1 MAEHLD
7 HLHYLNDILC
17 LRIDNLNEVLTLHLL
32 NRLFIPLYIY
42 SLVRNPVA
50 SSSLEVKYTFSSTFY
65 KTLLNFIFCFANY
78 FPCCAKKKPK
88 KTGLVLLQLDY
99 TTRKFFCSSM
109 IVSFRTFKHQTYVLW
124 LDTFFESNVKTCQ
137 NLSKNETGFAHF
149 HWFIYIFQKKLIIL
163 NLIYV
168 FVIWKLPPAQFLDSP

>member
-1 MAEHLD
+1 MISQIFSHQILNFSLSSRFSHRSLGRLKDLVAEHLD

-78 FPCCAKKKPK
+78 FPCCAKKNPK

-124 LDTFFESNVKTCQ
+124 LDT
-137 NLSKNETGFAHF
+137 HF
-149 HWFIYIFQKKLIIL
+149 LI
-163 NLIYV
+163 
-168 FVIWKLPPAQFLDSP
+168 KP

>member
-1 MAEHLD
+1 MISRIFSHQILNFSLISRFSHRSLGRLKDLVAEHLD

-65 KTLLNFIFCFANY
+65 KTLLNFIFCFVNY
-78 FPCCAKKKPK
+78 FPCCAKKNQK

-109 IVSFRTFKHQTYVLW
+109 IVSFRTFKHQTYLCTLVRYL
-124 LDTFFESNVKTCQ
+124 F
-137 NLSKNETGFAHF
+137 
-149 HWFIYIFQKKLIIL
+149 
-163 NLIYV
+163 
-168 FVIWKLPPAQFLDSP
+168 

>member
-1 MAEHLD
+1 MDQRTKENGEVFRFSHQILNFSLSSRFSHRSLGRLKDLVAEHLD

-65 KTLLNFIFCFANY
+65 KTLLNFIFCFENY
-78 FPCCAKKKPK
+78 FPCCAKKKTK
-88 KTGLVLLQLDY
+88 KNWLSAFTIGLYYSKVFL
-99 TTRKFFCSSM
+99 FFHDCL
-109 IVSFRTFKHQTYVLW
+109 V
-124 LDTFFESNVKTCQ
+124 
-137 NLSKNETGFAHF
+137 
-149 HWFIYIFQKKLIIL
+149 
-163 NLIYV
+163 
-168 FVIWKLPPAQFLDSP
+168 